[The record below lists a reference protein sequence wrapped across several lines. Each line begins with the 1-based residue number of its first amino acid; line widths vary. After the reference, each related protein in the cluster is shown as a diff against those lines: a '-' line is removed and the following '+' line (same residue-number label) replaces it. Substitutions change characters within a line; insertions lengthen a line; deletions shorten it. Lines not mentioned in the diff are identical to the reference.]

1 MEFFDWYVPSESG
14 IAVPPYVDLLERG
27 EYEAALP
34 AIQQAIGNDDAFA
47 MSCYGA
53 LLAMGRGCTKD
64 ISEAALWFRQAA
76 VRGNVNGQT
85 AMGICLATG
94 NGAPLDLGEAAYW
107 LYRGGK
113 GGSLV
118 AVEVL
123 GKLAEDNPWIIGEH
137 FSDRDLA
144 VLVVESR
151 KLAFAKLGKE
161 YPSGRDISRDK
172 PVVARGSPTYH

>member
-1 MEFFDWYVPSESG
+1 MEFFDWYVPSESTDTLPTY
-14 IAVPPYVDLLERG
+14 IDMLQRG
-27 EYEAALP
+27 EYANALP
-34 AIQQAIGNDDAFA
+34 GIQEAIKNDDAFA

-53 LLAMGRGCTKD
+53 LLAMGRGCEKD
-64 ISEAALWFRQAA
+64 IDEAALWFRQAA

-85 AMGICLATG
+85 ALGICLATG
-94 NGAPLDLGEAAYW
+94 NGAPLDLSEAAYW

-123 GKLAEDNPWIIGEH
+123 GKLAEENFWIIGEH
-137 FSDRDLA
+137 FSEKDLA

-161 YPSGRDISRDK
+161 YPSGRDLSRDS
-172 PVVARGSPTYH
+172 PDAIRGSPTFH

>member
-1 MEFFDWYVPSESG
+1 MEFFDWYVPKDG
-14 IAVPPYVDLLERG
+14 ADADPPYVGMLERH
-27 EYEAALP
+27 EYESAVPILREAT
-34 AIQQAIGNDDAFA
+34 GKDDAFA

-53 LLAMGRGCTKD
+53 LLAMGRGCEKD
-64 ISEAALWFRQAA
+64 IDEAALWFRQAA

-85 AMGICLATG
+85 ALGICLATG

-123 GKLAEDNPWIIGEH
+123 GKLAQDNPWIIGEH
-137 FSDRDLA
+137 FSEQDLA

-161 YPSGRDISRDK
+161 YPSGRDLCTGK
-172 PVVARGSPTYH
+172 PDAAQGSLTYH